1 MSQSHLCRWL
11 AVPAGI
17 LATILIAPS
26 QTTRA
31 QTVAGQAKAVQS
43 TVFTL
48 LGASVTALADTGSL
62 DGPTD
67 ARQASQGTGRI
78 SSLFRGE
85 TLHATTIGWPDQVAS
100 EASVAGIALNVAGTA
115 IGADFVMSRARAAE
129 GLPASGRTTIEGL
142 SINGLAIPVTSEP
155 NQTIAIPGGQLVIN
169 EQRVSAAGATVNAL
183 HLVVHGLADVVVAS
197 ATANLR

>member
-1 MSQSHLCRWL
+1 MSKSHVCRWIVVPTGTL
-11 AVPAGI
+11 AAVL
-17 LATILIAPS
+17 LASSP
-26 QTTRA
+26 TTRA

-67 ARQASQGTGRI
+67 ARQASQSTGSI

-100 EASVAGIALNVAGTA
+100 EASVAGIGFNVAGA
-115 IGADFVMSRARAAE
+115 IIGADFVMSRARAAE
-129 GLPASGRTTIEGL
+129 GLPASGTSTIEGL
-142 SINGLAIPVTSEP
+142 SLNGLPIQVTGEP

-169 EQRVSAAGATVNAL
+169 EQRISAAGATVNAL
-183 HLVVHGLADVVVAS
+183 HLVVHGFADVVVAS
-197 ATANLR
+197 ATANFR